1 MILLQKRAERGSEEA
16 QMYVDFVNLMQ
27 NNYITEEKDE
37 YWQKLQKDFADY
49 IDKFKNVDNLFVT
62 TVVDKL
68 ITYFDVKHSATKHK
82 VGEEFSCCGG
92 IYKVIKSK
100 NGNDAVYVRKDK
112 ESRVYERKC

>member
-1 MILLQKRAERGSEEA
+1 MQKRFGRDSEEA
-16 QMYVDFVNLMQ
+16 QMLVNFVNLIQ

-37 YWQKLQKDFADY
+37 YWEKLQKDFADY

-68 ITYFDVKHSATKHK
+68 ITYFDVKHSATKHE
-82 VGEEFSCCGG
+82 VGEEFSCSGG

-100 NGNDAVYVRKDK
+100 NGNNAVYVGKDK
-112 ESRVYERKC
+112 ESMVYGHKC